1 MALICPV
8 DYLEVYTKLS
18 QYNII
23 FSSTSNYGCT
33 VKLFSVFVVSFM
45 IVGRLKVS
53 KKSSEKSSEVIL
65 EATWRPHLHLR
76 HLKRVR
82 FLFRRSNG
90 PVLPNHFEEVDFV
103 QRLAVDLAGPIRF
116 LSLDQSRRMFSGLSK
131 SGPRPQLAF
140 GWKVWALGFML
151 GNQLNHRSIVN
162 KALAFQCMLSYDYYH
177 SLIS

>member
-1 MALICPV
+1 
-8 DYLEVYTKLS
+8 
-18 QYNII
+18 
-23 FSSTSNYGCT
+23 
-33 VKLFSVFVVSFM
+33 M

-82 FLFRRSNG
+82 FLFHRSNG

-162 KALAFQCMLSYDYYH
+162 KSTCFQCMLSYNYYLSPLSYIMTSSIDE
-177 SLIS
+177 SLQESQ